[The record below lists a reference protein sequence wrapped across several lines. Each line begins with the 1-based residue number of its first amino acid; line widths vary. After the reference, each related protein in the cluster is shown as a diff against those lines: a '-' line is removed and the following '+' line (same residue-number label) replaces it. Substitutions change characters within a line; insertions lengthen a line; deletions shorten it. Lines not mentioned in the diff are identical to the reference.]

1 MQKPATPAPVT
12 GEEASAGATAR
23 LAAFACA
30 TRWKDIPEPVRHEAR
45 RSLVNH
51 VAVALAGSRDPTI
64 ESAVRA
70 FAATRAGTQA
80 RLIGRT
86 ERFDPFNAAALN
98 AMAANV
104 HDFCDTHIPTIV
116 HPSAPVFPPLFAR
129 ADYAPLHGRDLLR
142 AFVVGVEVEC
152 RIANAISPGHY
163 ARGWHITST
172 CGVFGSAAATAN
184 LLGLDAAVLASAF
197 GNAAAQSCGLVETL
211 GSSAKSIGVGNAAR
225 NGMVS
230 VALAQQGFEGP
241 AAPLEG
247 ARGFLRVVCDEP
259 DLSALEGGAPGWQL
273 LANAYK
279 PYPCGVVLNPVI
291 DSCLVL
297 AASAE
302 FIQRAPDGIESVT
315 LTGHP
320 LLRQRTD
327 RPGVD
332 TGRQSQVSAQ
342 HAVAVSLLRR
352 RAGLAEFSDA
362 AVQDPAVRA
371 LGARLRFVD
380 DPAMTVDAARVH
392 IRYQDGFSL
401 QEDTLFA
408 RGSLARPLTDGEL
421 EEKLRE
427 LCRTSGA
434 AVPAQRLI
442 DALWRIDRS
451 PDASAVMALASP
463 AG

>member
-1 MQKPATPAPVT
+1 MQQPTIT
-12 GEEASAGATAR
+12 GATTR
-23 LAAFACA
+23 LAEFACA
-30 TRWKDIPEPVRHEAR
+30 TRWEDIPEPVRHEAR
-45 RSLVNH
+45 RSLVNY
-51 VAVALAGSRDPTI
+51 VAVALGGSRDPTI
-64 ESAVRA
+64 ESAVRT
-70 FAATRAGTQA
+70 FAELRAGNQA
-80 RLIGRT
+80 RLIGRS
-86 ERFDPFNAAALN
+86 ERFDPYNAAALN

-116 HPSAPVFPPLFAR
+116 HPSAPVFPALFAR
-129 ADYAPLHGRDLLR
+129 ADCAPVRGQDLLR

-152 RIANAISPGHY
+152 RIANAISPWHY

-172 CGVFGSAAATAN
+172 CGVFGSAAASAS

-197 GNAAAQSCGLVETL
+197 GSAAAQSCGLVETL
-211 GSSAKSIGVGNAAR
+211 GSSAKSISMGNAAR
-225 NGMVS
+225 NGMLS
-230 VALAQQGFEGP
+230 VALAQHGFEGP

-259 DLSALEGGAPGWQL
+259 DFSALEGGAPAWQL

-291 DSCLVL
+291 DACLVL
-297 AASAE
+297 AASAA
-302 FIQRAPDGIESVT
+302 FTARAPHAIESIT

-332 TGRQSQVSAQ
+332 TGRQSQVSGQ
-342 HAVAVSLLRR
+342 HAVGVSLLRR

-371 LGARLRFVD
+371 LGAKVRFVD
-380 DPAMTVDAARVH
+380 DTTMTVDAARVD
-392 IRYQDGFSL
+392 IRYADGFTM
-401 QEDTLFA
+401 QETTVFA
-408 RGSLARPLTDGEL
+408 RGSLSRPLSDAEL
-421 EEKLRE
+421 EDKLRE
-427 LCRTSGA
+427 LCRSSGA
-434 AVPAQRLI
+434 AVAAQPLI
-442 DALWRIDRS
+442 DALWRLDQA